1 MDQSGYTHF
10 SPTSADIPNNVATQ
24 FTHNHPETVNPPS
37 PNNHII
43 VNSTQNTEYTNVNKR
58 KRSINPQGDENFIRA
73 LDAVRFGGI
82 GFCKAARMYGVNNRT
97 LWLEYKKRGY
107 PNFRLS
113 IKNRNQAQTQMQSV
127 ELKDSTQE
135 QHIDTQNEHHYD
147 DKLNDPIAVAT
158 SHMYEGKH
166 VDIKDVM
173 HRKYYDG
180 TNTQAQDMN
189 FQTIQL

>member
-24 FTHNHPETVNPPS
+24 FTHNHAETVNPSS

-113 IKNRNQAQTQMQSV
+113 IKNRNQVQTHVQSV
-127 ELKDSTQE
+127 ELKDTVQE
-135 QHIDTQNEHHYD
+135 QHIDNETHYD
-147 DKLNDPIAVAT
+147 DKLNNPMSVAT
-158 SHMYEGKH
+158 SHMYERKH
-166 VDIKDVM
+166 VDIKEVM

-180 TNTQAQDMN
+180 TNAQDMN
-189 FQTIQL
+189 FQTIQLEQI

>member
-1 MDQSGYTHF
+1 M
-10 SPTSADIPNNVATQ
+10 
-24 FTHNHPETVNPPS
+24 NPSS

-43 VNSTQNTEYTNVNKR
+43 VNSNQNIEYSHVNNKR

-82 GFCKAARMYGVNNRT
+82 GFCKAARLYGVNNRT

-113 IKNRNQAQTQMQSV
+113 IKNRNQPQSQLQSV
-127 ELKDSTQE
+127 EIKEAAHQE
-135 QHIDTQNEHHYD
+135 HIDNDRHYE
-147 DKLNDPIAVAT
+147 DKLNNQIIVNNSSIYD
-158 SHMYEGKH
+158 GKH
-166 VDIKDVM
+166 VDIKEVM

-180 TNTQAQDMN
+180 NENPQQMN
-189 FQTIQL
+189 FQTIQLEQI

>member
-1 MDQSGYTHF
+1 M
-10 SPTSADIPNNVATQ
+10 PNNVATQ
-24 FTHNHPETVNPPS
+24 FTHNHNETLNPSS

-43 VNSTQNTEYTNVNKR
+43 VNSNQNTEYNPVNSKR

-113 IKNRNQAQTQMQSV
+113 IKNRNQAQSQLQSI
-127 ELKDSTQE
+127 EIKETNHQE
-135 QHIDTQNEHHYD
+135 QHIETQNDQPHFE
-147 DKLNDPIAVAT
+147 DKLNSQISVGNGN
-158 SHMYEGKH
+158 MYDGKH
-166 VDIKDVM
+166 VDIKEVI

-180 TNTQAQDMN
+180 TDSHGPTMN
-189 FQTIQL
+189 FQTIQLEQM